1 MLFILRLIKP
11 LLLQHYENYRSRS
24 ISAMDVPCHQSEMEV
39 EWSFYST
46 YIQFMQFDIAI
57 AMNST
62 RIFKNNLSG
71 SKNIYIK
78 KKVETLDFA
87 IKISATESFFRR
99 MLIKFYCKT
108 FSK

>member
-1 MLFILRLIKP
+1 
-11 LLLQHYENYRSRS
+11 
-24 ISAMDVPCHQSEMEV
+24 MDVPCHQSEMEV

-71 SKNIYIK
+71 SKNIYI
-78 KKVETLDFA
+78 
-87 IKISATESFFRR
+87 
-99 MLIKFYCKT
+99 
-108 FSK
+108 

>member
-1 MLFILRLIKP
+1 
-11 LLLQHYENYRSRS
+11 
-24 ISAMDVPCHQSEMEV
+24 MDVPCHQLEMEV

-46 YIQFMQFDIAI
+46 YVQFMQFDIAI

-78 KKVETLDFA
+78 KK
-87 IKISATESFFRR
+87 K
-99 MLIKFYCKT
+99 
-108 FSK
+108 SKLWILLSRFLPQKASLEECW